1 MNKSAGILM
10 IVIIA
15 FSCKS
20 EQSSLKSDLELA
32 NLKGNVWKIDRTFHD
47 ANGKCACPAA
57 TKTECNQSQY
67 VYDKNGNL
75 TESYTIDENGTIN
88 VSTKYIYNRRGVCS
102 EIDKYSGEKLAGKEV
117 PVLNGAKVTGYKI
130 YNENGINETTLDY
143 EYSGDEISE
152 EKTLNNT
159 GEVISSVKNEFIN
172 GQLVSQTEK
181 DNNGEVKTITRY
193 KRNDNNDIVEYL
205 ISVPK
210 DNMEYTIKYEYEY
223 DSTGNWVKQTQLY
236 KGKIVSI
243 ILRNIEYFNS

>member
-1 MNKSAGILM
+1 M

-20 EQSSLKSDLELA
+20 EQSVLKSDLELA
-32 NLKGNVWKIDRTFHD
+32 NLKGKVWKIDKTFHD
-47 ANGKCACPAA
+47 ANGKCSCPAA

-67 VYDKNGNL
+67 VYDKEGNL
-75 TESYTIDENGTIN
+75 TESCTIDENGKIN
-88 VSTKYIYNRRGVCS
+88 INTKYIYDRPGVCS
-102 EIDKYSGEKLAGKEV
+102 EIDKYSGEQLIGKEV
-117 PVLNGAKVTGYKI
+117 SVLDGTKVTGYKI

-143 EYSGDEISE
+143 EYTGDEISE

-181 DNNGEVKTITRY
+181 DNNGEVKSITRY

-210 DNMEYTIKYEYEY
+210 DNKEYLIKYEYEY
-223 DSTGNWVKQTQLY
+223 DSEGNWVKQTQLY
-236 KGKIVSI
+236 NGQIVSI